1 MGETD
6 EAILHIGDHLLVMA
20 AGGSRANPPR
30 SLTWGRRSDKLKGGL
45 SPASASGP
53 AGRRAKGAW
62 SAGEGRAT

>member
-30 SLTWGRRSDKLKGGL
+30 SLTQGRRSDKLKGGL
-45 SPASASGP
+45 SAGP
-53 AGRRAKGAW
+53 PRAAPRPPFGGCDDAPLQ
-62 SAGEGRAT
+62 